1 MAARQKLQI
10 RKGWIMSSNKKY
22 GVVVEDSQPMRHLI
36 KLALESLGISHCIE
50 AENGAEAISA
60 LKAHGAN
67 IVIMD
72 WQMDVMDGMECTRQ
86 IRAGIDG
93 VDPKLPIILL
103 TAMVSEEAKE
113 AAYAAGANLFMGKPF
128 SLKQLNIGI
137 AKVMAETSR

>member
-1 MAARQKLQI
+1 MN
-10 RKGWIMSSNKKY
+10 SSKKY

-36 KLALESLGISHCIE
+36 KLALGSLGISNCVE
-50 AENGAEAISA
+50 AKNGGEAISA
-60 LKAHGAN
+60 LKAHGAD

-86 IRAGIDG
+86 IRSGIDG
-93 VDPKLPIILL
+93 IDPNLPIILL
-103 TAMVSEEAKE
+103 TALVSEEAKE
-113 AAYAAGANLFMGKPF
+113 AAYAARANLFMGKPF